1 MSAKHATRNKKR
13 NTQAIIITRIAFYFS
28 SSFHC
33 KRPGGGS
40 IFKIIFIDVDYTR
53 MFELILGEL
62 VDELYAW
69 VGALILIHLFQL
81 FMKIE
86 MDTFAEKEK
95 ADN

>member
-1 MSAKHATRNKKR
+1 
-13 NTQAIIITRIAFYFS
+13 
-28 SSFHC
+28 
-33 KRPGGGS
+33 
-40 IFKIIFIDVDYTR
+40 

-69 VGALILIHLFQL
+69 VRALILIHLFQL

-95 ADN
+95 ADDWY

>member
-1 MSAKHATRNKKR
+1 
-13 NTQAIIITRIAFYFS
+13 
-28 SSFHC
+28 
-33 KRPGGGS
+33 
-40 IFKIIFIDVDYTR
+40 

-69 VGALILIHLFQL
+69 VGALILFHLFQL

-95 ADN
+95 ADDWY